1 MKRRN
6 KLKMYL
12 PFATNVFQRLLSYK
26 ANVIIFL
33 IGEFM
38 MLAVSYYLWKAI
50 YRSSSSA
57 TINGFSLN
65 QMIIYILIS
74 FLTSLIISVDILSD
88 VYKEV
93 RDGSIAINLIR
104 PISYEKRMMFQ
115 ALGNVM
121 YNFTLIFIVGF
132 IGISVLF
139 YSYTG
144 SLSIINILLYLASTI
159 IGVFINF
166 YYSYCFAL
174 LSFKI
179 TNMWGLSQI
188 MQAITQLLSGALIPI
203 VFFPK
208 ILQKVIEVL
217 PFSSA
222 IYTPSMIYLGKLT
235 GTSLIKA
242 LSIQIFWMIVL
253 SIVAKVMWNGLIKKL
268 TILGG

>member
-1 MKRRN
+1 
-6 KLKMYL
+6 
-12 PFATNVFQRLLSYK
+12 
-26 ANVIIFL
+26 
-33 IGEFM
+33 M

-208 ILQKVIEVL
+208 ILQKL
-217 PFSSA
+217 
-222 IYTPSMIYLGKLT
+222 
-235 GTSLIKA
+235 
-242 LSIQIFWMIVL
+242 
-253 SIVAKVMWNGLIKKL
+253 
-268 TILGG
+268 